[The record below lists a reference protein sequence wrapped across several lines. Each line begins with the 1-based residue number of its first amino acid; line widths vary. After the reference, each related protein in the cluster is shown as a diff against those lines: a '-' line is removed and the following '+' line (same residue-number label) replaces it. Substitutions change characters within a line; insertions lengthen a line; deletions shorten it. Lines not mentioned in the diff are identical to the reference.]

1 MATDFMLD
9 LESPFRDDGVILGGS
24 LALGLALGLAL
35 AADAIFITGGTFTV
49 SSRLFPPALIRK
61 ITCFPKYKKVK
72 FK

>member
-1 MATDFMLD
+1 MAAVFMLD
-9 LESPFRDDGVILGGS
+9 LEFPFRDAGIAGVILGGS

-61 ITCFPKYKKVK
+61 ITSFSKQTC
-72 FK
+72 